1 MSKNQLVYDVNDKPA
16 FGKNLVFAFQQ
27 VLAIMA
33 ATIAVPTIIG
43 LPTQIPAAILGAGLG
58 TIVYLLFTKFKS
70 PVIISSSFAFLSS
83 LSTALCFGYCGIILG
98 GILAGLVYVVLALII
113 KFAGSKWVSKL
124 MPPVIIGPTV
134 ALIGL
139 SLAGSAMGDIVKAS
153 GLKEV
158 AGEWVAVTN
167 GSYNLVALLCGLVT
181 LITICI
187 CSTQKRFKMGRLIP
201 FIIGIGAGYA
211 VASFFS
217 IFGYACN
224 VEYLQIVNWKPLVA
238 NFAAL
243 GDSTASVGAKFQSF
257 LNYPDFALIEA
268 IKELV
273 TGNVSEAV
281 KIAVSA
287 ATDGKVTASTL
298 TWAGVGEVA
307 LAFIPVAL
315 VVFAEHIADHK
326 NLGSIIGR
334 DLVEG
339 EPGLCRTLLGDGV
352 GSMAGTVFGI
362 CPNTTYGESVGC
374 VAITKNASVSTIF
387 LAAIMCIVLSFIS
400 PLMALLRTIPACVM
414 GGVCL
419 TLYGFIAVSGLKM
432 FKDINLGDNKNLFTV
447 STILIAGIGGLSIK
461 IPYKILSSDLIGQT
475 IKDGAIV
482 DVVLSPAGTVDKT
495 ITITSIATALVLGI
509 IVHAIINAI
518 EKKQG
523 GDGNEE
529 EVKEEPQSLITGAV
543 APNATFEVGVDVVKA
558 AEEKAREEEVVE
570 ELREEEKAIENAESS
585 DKE

>member
-1 MSKNQLVYDVNDKPA
+1 MNNQLVYDVNDRPP
-16 FGKNLVFAFQQ
+16 FGKLLVFAFQQ

-83 LSTALCFGYCGIILG
+83 LSTAIAFGYCGIILG

-139 SLAGSAMGDIVKAS
+139 SLAGSAMGDIVKAN

-158 AGEWVAVTN
+158 VVDGVTKMVSVTN
-167 GSYNLVALLCGLVT
+167 GSYNLVALFCGIVT

-187 CSTQKRFKMGRLIP
+187 CSTQKKFKMGRLIP

-211 VASFFS
+211 VASIFTAFS
-217 IFGYACN
+217 YIGDGID
-224 VEYLQIVNWKPLVA
+224 YLRIVNWQPLVN
-238 NFAAL
+238 NFAPLADSAASA
-243 GDSTASVGAKFQSF
+243 GDKFQSF
-257 LNYPDFALIEA
+257 FTYPDFALIEA

-273 TGNVSEAV
+273 NGNVSEA
-281 KIAVSA
+281 IM
-287 ATDGKVTASTL
+287 TASKGTATTI
-298 TWAGVGEVA
+298 TWAGVGEVI
-307 LAFIPVAL
+307 LAFVPVAL

-352 GSMAGTVFGI
+352 GSIVGTVFGI

-387 LAAIMCIVLSFIS
+387 TAAIMCIILSFIS
-400 PLMALLRTIPACVM
+400 PIMTLLQTIPSCVM

-432 FKDINLGDNKNLFTV
+432 FKDIDLGDNKNLFTV

-461 IPYKILSSDLIGQT
+461 IPYALASDGS
-475 IKDGAIV
+475 V
-482 DVVLSPAGTVDKT
+482 SKT
-495 ITITSIATALVLGI
+495 ITITSIATALILGI
-509 IVHAIINAI
+509 VVHAIIQAI

-523 GDGNEE
+523 DDEQND
-529 EVKEEPQSLITGAV
+529 EPESLIAGAV
-543 APNATFEVGVDVVKA
+543 APKANFEVGVNEIA
-558 AEEKAREEEVVE
+558 IEEQKEREEAIVE
-570 ELREEEKAIENAESS
+570 EFRKEEVEEAFEDGQNVTTE
-585 DKE
+585 E

>member
-98 GILAGLVYVVLALII
+98 GILAGLVYVVLAIII

-158 AGEWVAVTN
+158 AGELVSVTN
-167 GSYNLVALLCGLVT
+167 GSYNLVALLCGLAT

-224 VEYLQIVNWKPLVA
+224 VEYLQIVNWKPIVE

-243 GDSTASVGAKFQSF
+243 GDASASVGAKFQSF

-281 KIAVSA
+281 NT
-287 ATDGKVTASTL
+287 ATKGVATTL

-461 IPYKILSSDLIGQT
+461 IPYALAGD
-475 IKDGAIV
+475 
-482 DVVLSPAGTVDKT
+482 GTVTKT

>member
-83 LSTALCFGYCGIILG
+83 LSTALAFGYCGIILG

-139 SLAGSAMGDIVKAS
+139 SLADSAMGDIVKAS

-187 CSTQKRFKMGRLIP
+187 CSTQKKFKMGRLIP

-224 VEYLQIVNWKPLVA
+224 VEYLQIVNWKPLVD
-238 NFAAL
+238 NFAVL

-257 LNYPDFALIEA
+257 LNHPDFALIEA
-268 IKELV
+268 IRELV
-273 TGNVSEAV
+273 TGNVNDAV
-281 KIAVSA
+281 KA
-287 ATDGKVTASTL
+287 ATKGVATTL

-461 IPYKILSSDLIGQT
+461 IPYALAGD
-475 IKDGAIV
+475 
-482 DVVLSPAGTVDKT
+482 GTVTKT

-509 IVHAIINAI
+509 IVYAIINAI

-570 ELREEEKAIENAESS
+570 ELREEEKAIETAESS

>member
-124 MPPVIIGPTV
+124 MPPVIIGPSV

-158 AGEWVAVTN
+158 AGELVSVTN

-224 VEYLQIVNWKPLVA
+224 VEYLQIVNWKPIVE

-243 GDSTASVGAKFQSF
+243 GNASASVGAKFQSF

-281 KIAVSA
+281 NT
-287 ATDGKVTASTL
+287 ATKGVATTL

-461 IPYKILSSDLIGQT
+461 IPYALAGD
-475 IKDGAIV
+475 
-482 DVVLSPAGTVDKT
+482 GTVTKT

-570 ELREEEKAIENAESS
+570 ELREEEKAIETAESS

>member
-83 LSTALCFGYCGIILG
+83 LSTALAFGYCGIILG

-113 KFAGSKWVSKL
+113 KFAGSKWVFKL

-158 AGEWVAVTN
+158 AGELVSVTN

-224 VEYLQIVNWKPLVA
+224 VEYLQIVNWKPIVE

-243 GDSTASVGAKFQSF
+243 GDASASVGAKFQSF

-281 KIAVSA
+281 NIATKGV
-287 ATDGKVTASTL
+287 ATTL

-461 IPYKILSSDLIGQT
+461 IPYALAGD
-475 IKDGAIV
+475 
-482 DVVLSPAGTVDKT
+482 GTVTKT

-509 IVHAIINAI
+509 IVHAIISAI

-570 ELREEEKAIENAESS
+570 ELREEEKAIETAESS

>member
-1 MSKNQLVYDVNDKPA
+1 MSKIQLVYDVNDKPA

-83 LSTALCFGYCGIILG
+83 LSTALAFGYCGIILG
-98 GILAGLVYVVLALII
+98 GILAGLVYVVLAIII

-158 AGEWVAVTN
+158 AGELVSVTN

-224 VEYLQIVNWKPLVA
+224 VEYLQIVNWKPIVE

-243 GDSTASVGAKFQSF
+243 GDASASVGAKFQSF

-281 KIAVSA
+281 NT
-287 ATDGKVTASTL
+287 ATKGVATTL

-461 IPYKILSSDLIGQT
+461 IPYALAGD
-475 IKDGAIV
+475 
-482 DVVLSPAGTVDKT
+482 GTVTKT

-570 ELREEEKAIENAESS
+570 ELREEEKAIETAESS